1 MTIPR
6 DLSQAASMIFEL
18 NRPRPKRKFD
28 HA

>member
-6 DLSQAASMIFEL
+6 GLNQAASMTFEL
-18 NRPRPKRKFD
+18 NRPRPKRKSD